1 MACCNFPGMPSAGLP
16 PGRLPVRW
24 ILIQLRPSGCRNRI
38 HIQLPGCLPER
49 SPADHPDEVVVDIV
63 PLYTRPATGRETLS
77 EAGFG
82 FTAHLTVWPNSTL
95 ALALPIWPVPRFGT
109 RKSPPPVLGARNSP
123 LPPPQYLVPE
133 TLLPQYLVPETPL
146 PVVGTGK
153 SPLPWYQKLPPVS
166 AWYQKLTGLGTQAYR
181 QDSPYDAG

>member
-1 MACCNFPGMPSAGLP
+1 M
-16 PGRLPVRW
+16 RW

-38 HIQLPGCLPER
+38 HIQLPGCLPGR

-123 LPPPQYLVPE
+123 LPPPSTWYQKLSSPSTWYQRLPSHYLVPE
-133 TLLPQYLVPETPL
+133 NHPSHGTRNSPLQCLVPETHR
-146 PVVGTGK
+146 
-153 SPLPWYQKLPPVS
+153 PWNPS
-166 AWYQKLTGLGTQAYR
+166 ISTGLAV
-181 QDSPYDAG
+181 

>member
-38 HIQLPGCLPER
+38 HIQLPGCLPGR

-95 ALALPIWPVPRFGT
+95 ALALQIWPVPRFGT
-109 RKSPPPVLGARNSP
+109 RKSPPPVLGARNST
-123 LPPPQYLVPE
+123 LSPPVLGTRDSPPSSWYRKITRPMVPE
-133 TLLPQYLVPETPL
+133 T
-146 PVVGTGK
+146 
-153 SPLPWYQKLPPVS
+153 SPPV
-166 AWYQKLTGLGTQAYR
+166 LGTR
-181 QDSPYDAG
+181 NSPALEPKHIDRTRRMMPVEPNINLGDRS